1 MSCSNNSIIWII
13 IVLLFCGCNGNNNGI
28 GKFFGC
34 GNDCNWI
41 IILVILFVAVATT
54 TLVFASLSANEILKK
69 GDCKKQSSFCCN
81 LFCINDK

>member
-28 GKFFGC
+28 GNFFGC

-41 IILVILFVAVATT
+41 IILVIL
-54 TLVFASLSANEILKK
+54 L
-69 GDCKKQSSFCCN
+69 CCCGN
-81 LFCINDK
+81 NNFGICEPKC